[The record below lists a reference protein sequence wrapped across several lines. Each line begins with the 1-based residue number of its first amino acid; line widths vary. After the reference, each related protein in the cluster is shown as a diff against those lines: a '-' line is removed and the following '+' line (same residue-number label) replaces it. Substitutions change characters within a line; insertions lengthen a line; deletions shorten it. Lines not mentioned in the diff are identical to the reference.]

1 MNAPNHEASP
11 VPEKLRVWLN
21 RAVETG
27 ASDVHLIVGY
37 PPVLR
42 LHGDLME
49 MPEAPLTGEE
59 AEPLLRSL
67 CPPPA
72 IGRLQGQKNVDFSF
86 DLELNG
92 RTNRFPANLFYRG
105 RPID

>member
-1 MNAPNHEASP
+1 MSDRNHETPP
-11 VPEKLRVWLN
+11 VPEKLRSLLG
-21 RAVETG
+21 RAVEKG
-27 ASDVHLIVGY
+27 ASDLHLIVGY

-42 LHGDLME
+42 LHGDLIE
-49 MPEAPLTGEE
+49 LPEPPLTGEE

-72 IGRLQGQKNVDFSF
+72 VGRLQGQKNVDFSF

-92 RTNRFPANLFYRG
+92 RFCRFRAN
-105 RPID
+105 